1 MPQPTAGDV
10 HVNTPLTNISIAYF
24 QQAADFVARRV
35 FPEVPVTKQS
45 DRYYVYDR
53 SFFYRNE
60 MKKRAPG
67 AQTEGG
73 GWEVDNTP
81 NYFCDVWGLHKD
93 IADQI
98 RSNADPVINMDRDAT
113 EFLALQALLNA
124 EIQWAAKY
132 FTTGVW
138 TGSST
143 GTDITPGTLWDA
155 TGGDP
160 IGDVD
165 LQKEAVKSQTGYT
178 PNKMVLGAKTF
189 RGIKNN
195 ADVIDRV
202 KYTQKGMITLD
213 MLAGLFDL
221 DEVMVAGG
229 VQNSSAEGVAA
240 SYDFIVGSNDAL
252 LVYAAPRPS
261 LQLPSGGYT
270 FSWTGYL
277 GAGAAGQR
285 IKRFR
290 MEPEAS
296 DRVEIEHAFDQ
307 KLVAAIMGAFF
318 SNAVT

>member
-24 QQAADFVARRV
+24 QEAKDFVARRV
-35 FPEVPVTKQS
+35 FPEVQVAKQS

-67 AQTEGG
+67 TESEGA

-81 NYFCDVWGLHKD
+81 NYFADVWALHKD

-113 EFLALQALLNA
+113 EFLSLQAMINA
-124 EIQWAAKY
+124 EIQWASKY
-132 FTTGVW
+132 FVTGVW

-165 LQKEAVKSQTGYT
+165 KEKEAVKSQTGYT
-178 PNKMVLGAKTF
+178 PNKLILGARTF

-195 ADVIDRV
+195 GDVIDRV
-202 KYTQKGMITLD
+202 KYTQRGMITVD
-213 MLAGLFDL
+213 MLAGLFDV
-221 DEVMVAGG
+221 DEVLIAGG
-229 VQNSSAEGVAA
+229 VQNEGKEGATED
-240 SYDFIVGSNDAL
+240 YDFIVQPNDAL

-261 LQLPSGGYT
+261 LMMPSGGYT
-270 FSWTGYL
+270 FAWTGLL
-277 GAGAAGQR
+277 GAGASGQR
-285 IKRFR
+285 MKRFR
-290 MEPEAS
+290 MEELAS
-296 DRVEIEHAFDQ
+296 DRVEIEQAFDQ
-307 KLVAAIMGAFF
+307 KLVSSVMGAFF
-318 SNAVT
+318 SGAVT

>member
-10 HVNTPLTNISIAYF
+10 HVNAPLTTISIAYF
-24 QQAADFVARRV
+24 QEAEDFVARKV
-35 FPEVPVTKQS
+35 FPEVPVDKQS

-67 AQTEGG
+67 AESEGA

-81 NYFCDVWGLHKD
+81 NYFADVYALHKD

-113 EFLALQALLNA
+113 EFLSLQALLNA
-124 EIQWAAKY
+124 EIQWASKY

-138 TGSST
+138 TGGT
-143 GTDITPGTLWDA
+143 GGTDITPSTLWDA
-155 TGGDP
+155 SGGDP
-160 IGDVD
+160 IGDID
-165 LQKEAVKSQTGYT
+165 LEKEVVKSQTGYT
-178 PNKMVLGAKTF
+178 PNTLVLGAKTF

-202 KYTQKGMITLD
+202 KYTQKGVITLD
-213 MLAGLFDL
+213 MLAGLFDVAR
-221 DEVMVAGG
+221 VMVCGG
-229 VQNSSAEGVAA
+229 VQNSSAEGVTA
-240 SYDFIVGSNDAL
+240 SYDFICGSNDAL

-290 MEPEAS
+290 MEPNAS

-307 KLVAAIMGAFF
+307 KLISSVMGAFF